1 MFDAGFMVIDT
12 AYWKQ
17 YNMRRHL
24 IDMTSEWHDKVP
36 FAEQSILNMVFCNN
50 WLTLSFDNNL
60 AVTKSSLSGYH
71 LQNGQDYPKV
81 LHYTSHRK
89 PWLPLACQAYREV
102 WWFYAQ
108 MDWSGVAENA
118 ALLPLSEDMIYP
130 AEPVTR
136 TMPRV

>member
-1 MFDAGFMVIDT
+1 MVIDT

-50 WLTLSFDNNL
+50 WLTLSFDNNY

-71 LQNGQDYPKV
+71 LS
-81 LHYTSHRK
+81 LIH
-89 PWLPLACQAYREV
+89 
-102 WWFYAQ
+102 
-108 MDWSGVAENA
+108 
-118 ALLPLSEDMIYP
+118 I
-130 AEPVTR
+130 
-136 TMPRV
+136 